1 MIDDFDAQDV
11 IGQDHD
17 LKFFHK
23 WDCPVFLE
31 CSEFFLIIEVN
42 QLWIIWPL
50 EFTLNKFVKP
60 GLLLLGSFHLC
71 KVSIPVDA
79 LKRRRIINVS
89 IELSED
95 DVEALQDKAFCV
107 GLINDRMRF
116 CHGQGAS
123 QLYLLCM
130 IFLDHPAKH
139 SEIKRFE

>member
-50 EFTLNKFVKP
+50 EFALKKFVKP

-89 IELSED
+89 IELFED
-95 DVEALQDKAFCV
+95 DVKALQDKALGV

-116 CHGQGAS
+116 GHG
-123 QLYLLCM
+123 
-130 IFLDHPAKH
+130 
-139 SEIKRFE
+139 